1 MQRWLKEQSEREQ
14 ELAREAFNKNAEILK
29 NTLKVRKF
37 FSIDEE
43 LKLEM
48 DTDSELE
55 DENIKG
61 SLVQSQT
68 IVEGAP

>member
-1 MQRWLKEQSEREQ
+1 
-14 ELAREAFNKNAEILK
+14 LAREAFNKNAEILK

-55 DENIKG
+55 DEKIKG
-61 SLVQSQT
+61 SLVQS
-68 IVEGAP
+68 